1 MPSVI
6 IIVGFLK
13 KNCYPTRLISTL
25 FTWGL
30 ILFPSQVSNEHGLM
44 MKTIW
49 FLWVSKM
56 ENKMKMEV
64 RVWWNFYGEEIS

>member
-13 KNCYPTRLISTL
+13 KYYYPTRLISTL

-44 MKTIW
+44 MKKIYG
-49 FLWVSKM
+49 FYEFQRGK
-56 ENKMKMEV
+56 KIKMEV
-64 RVWWNFYGEEIS
+64 RVW